1 MSHDEGGF
9 YSQQWDFRVKLP
21 ASFRSAQGSISL
33 VLAVLAALVLIG
45 INETGYNQSSH
56 ALQRIEESTRTR
68 SEVNRLLQL
77 VLDAET
83 GSRGYLL
90 TGDPRYLEPY
100 NAAVAEI
107 SQNLETLRGNYPPGA
122 PESAVLSQLTRNVQR
137 KLAEM
142 DLTVRMRKQGNEEA
156 WKFVLMTD
164 LGKEH
169 MDAIRGHAGKLMQ
182 SATAGMLAAQEQVQR
197 SLRLAR
203 LGIALVAGAA
213 LLAFALYLRQTTRLK
228 LAGEQQQAALQQ
240 ERDLLE
246 TQVRERTASLAQL
259 ATHLQQVRE
268 EERGHL
274 ARELHDELGA
284 LLTAAKLDVA
294 RLKSRLGTALPEVNQ
309 RLQHLT
315 ETLNSGIALKRRIIE
330 DLRPSSLANLGL
342 TAALEI
348 LAREFSE
355 RSGIEVA
362 TSLETVEL
370 DEQGQ
375 LTIYRIVQESL
386 TNVSKYAEAQ
396 LVDVSVRDYSN
407 HVEVEVRDDGKGFDV
422 GATRPSTHGLAGMR
436 HRVEAAGGR
445 LAVSSRPGDGTRILA
460 TLPKPAAAA
469 NNPSLARAA

>member
-1 MSHDEGGF
+1 
-9 YSQQWDFRVKLP
+9 L
-21 ASFRSAQGSISL
+21 RSRRGAISL
-33 VLAVLAALVLIG
+33 VLALLAALVLIG
-45 INETGYNQSSH
+45 INETGYKESSD
-56 ALQRIEESTRTR
+56 ALDRIEQYTRTR
-68 SEVNRLLQL
+68 NAVNRLLQQ

-100 NAAVAEI
+100 NIAVAEI
-107 SQNLETLRGNYPPGA
+107 GQHLDRLRSTYPPNS
-122 PESAVLSQLTRNVQR
+122 PEAGTMNALSLNVQR

-142 DLTVRMRKQGNEEA
+142 DLSVRMRKQGNEEA
-156 WKFVLMTD
+156 WKSVLLTD
-164 LGKEH
+164 VGKEH
-169 MDAIRGHAGKLMQ
+169 MDAIRVQAGRLIE
-182 SATAGMLAAQEQVQR
+182 SASGRMAEAQDQVER
-197 SLRLAR
+197 SLRFAR
-203 LGIALVAGAA
+203 AGIAIGAVAALVA
-213 LLAFALYLRQTTRLK
+213 FYLYLRQTNRLK

-294 RLKSRLGTALPEVNQ
+294 RLKSRLGNPQAPEITQ

-362 TSLETVEL
+362 SSLEHVQL
-370 DEQGQ
+370 DESAQ
-375 LTIYRIVQESL
+375 LTVYRIVQESL
-386 TNVSKYAEAQ
+386 TNVGKYAEASQ
-396 LVDVSVRDYSN
+396 VDIGLREYSN
-407 HVEVEVRDDGKGFDV
+407 HVEVEIRDDGKGFDV
-422 GATRPSTHGLAGMR
+422 RSTKPSTHGLAGMR

-445 LAVSSRPGDGTRILA
+445 LTVSSKPGQGTRILA
-460 TLPKPAAAA
+460 SLPKAATPAPAQVAAVA
-469 NNPSLARAA
+469 

>member
-1 MSHDEGGF
+1 MKAAASL
-9 YSQQWDFRVKLP
+9 RLP
-21 ASFRSAQGSISL
+21 RMAISM
-33 VLAVLAALVLIG
+33 VLAALAAGVLIG
-45 INETGYNQSSH
+45 INETGYLQSSRSLH
-56 ALQRIEESTRTR
+56 QIEEYTAIRNS
-68 SEVNRLLQL
+68 VNRLLQH

-107 SQNLETLRGNYPPGA
+107 SQDLDRLRNSYPA
-122 PESAVLSQLTRNVQR
+122 HAAESAVTVQLTRNVQR

-142 DLTVRMRKQGNEEA
+142 DLSVRMRKQGNEEA

-164 LGKEH
+164 VGKEH
-169 MDAIRGHAGKLMQ
+169 MDAIREQAGRLIG
-182 SATAGMLAAQEQVQR
+182 SASASVVSAQDQVRR
-197 SLRLAR
+197 SLQFAR
-203 LGIALVAGAA
+203 LGIGIVALAA
-213 LLAFALYLRQTTRLK
+213 LLAFYLYLRQTTRLK
-228 LAGEQQQAALQQ
+228 MANEQQQAALQQ
-240 ERDLLE
+240 ERDQLE
-246 TQVRERTASLAQL
+246 GQVRERTASLAQL

-294 RLKSRLGTALPEVNQ
+294 RLKSRMGPQQAPEVAE

-355 RSGIEVA
+355 QSGVEVA
-362 TSLETVEL
+362 TSLESVEL
-370 DEQGQ
+370 DEPAQ
-375 LTIYRIVQESL
+375 LTVYRLVQESL
-386 TNVSKYAEAQ
+386 TNVGKYAEAKQ
-396 LVDVSVRDYSN
+396 VDISLRDYNN
-407 HVEVEVRDDGKGFDV
+407 HIEVEVRDDGKGFEPV
-422 GATRPSTHGLAGMR
+422 RAKPSTHGLAGMR

-445 LAVSSRPGDGTRILA
+445 LAVESSPGAGTRIFA
-460 TLPKPAAAA
+460 VLPKDGATQATA
-469 NNPSLARAA
+469 

>member
-1 MSHDEGGF
+1 MTLAH
-9 YSQQWDFRVKLP
+9 RIRLP
-21 ASFRSAQGSISL
+21 RIAIGL

-45 INETGYNQSSH
+45 INETGYNRSAQ
-56 ALQRIEESTRTR
+56 ALDQIAEYTRTR
-68 SEVNRLLQL
+68 SSLNRLLQH

-100 NAAVAEI
+100 NAAVADI
-107 SQNLETLRGNYPPGA
+107 SKNLDALRAAYA
-122 PESAVLSQLTRNVQR
+122 PQGPEADALAQLTRNVQR

-142 DLTVRMRKQGNEEA
+142 ELSVRMRKQGNEDA

-164 LGKEH
+164 VGKEH
-169 MDAIRGHAGKLMQ
+169 MDAIRDQAGQLIAAA
-182 SATAGMLAAQEQVQR
+182 SAAMDEAQNQVEQT
-197 SLRLAR
+197 LRLSR
-203 LGIALVAGAA
+203 LGIATATLFA
-213 LLAFALYLRQTTRLK
+213 LLAFYLYLRQSTALK
-228 LAGEQQQAALQQ
+228 LAGERQQAALQE

-246 TQVRERTASLAQL
+246 SQVRDRTASLAEL

-294 RLKSRLGTALPEVNQ
+294 RLKSRLGAQTPEIAQ

-315 ETLNSGIALKRRIIE
+315 DTLNSGIALKRRIIE

-342 TAALEI
+342 NASLEI
-348 LAREFSE
+348 LAREFSD
-355 RSGIEVA
+355 RSGVEVA

-370 DEQGQ
+370 DENRQ
-375 LTIYRIVQESL
+375 LTIYRLVQESL
-386 TNVSKYAEAQ
+386 TNVGKYAEADQ
-396 LVDVSVRDYSN
+396 VDISVRNYSN
-407 HVEVEVRDDGKGFDV
+407 HVEVDIRDNGKGFDPQ
-422 GATRPSTHGLAGMR
+422 AIRPSTHGLAGMR

-445 LAVSSRPGDGTRILA
+445 LTVFSRPGSGTRITA
-460 TLPKPAAAA
+460 VLPKLPAVLPAPAPTPAAA
-469 NNPSLARAA
+469 

>member
-1 MSHDEGGF
+1 MSSF
-9 YSQQWDFRVKLP
+9 
-21 ASFRSAQGSISL
+21 ASSRGAISL
-33 VLAVLAALVLIG
+33 ILALLAALVLIG
-45 INETGYNQSSH
+45 INETGYSQSSR
-56 ALQRIEESTRTR
+56 ALERIEEYTRTR
-68 SEVNRLLQL
+68 NQVNRLLQH

-107 SQNLETLRGNYPPGA
+107 GQNLEGLRRNYPA
-122 PESAVLSQLTRNVQR
+122 EAAESATLGQLTRNVQR

-142 DLTVRMRKQGNEEA
+142 DLSVRMRKQGNEDA

-164 LGKEH
+164 VGKEH
-169 MDAIRGHAGKLMQ
+169 MDAIREQAGKLIQ
-182 SATAGMLAAQEQVQR
+182 SATSGMMDAQDQVQDT
-197 SLRLAR
+197 LGLAR
-203 LGIALVAGAA
+203 AGIAIVATAA
-213 LLAFALYLRQTTRLK
+213 LIAFYLYLRQTTRLK

-246 TQVRERTASLAQL
+246 SQVRERTASLAQL

-268 EERGHL
+268 DERGHL

-294 RLKSRLGTALPEVNQ
+294 RLKSRLGTPPPEVMQ

-342 TAALEI
+342 TASLEI

-355 RSGIEVA
+355 RSGIDVA
-362 TSLETVEL
+362 TSLEQVEM
-370 DEQGQ
+370 DESGQ
-375 LTIYRIVQESL
+375 LTIYRTVQESL
-386 TNVSKYAEAQ
+386 TNASKYAEATH
-396 LVDVSVRDYSN
+396 VEVSVRGYSN
-407 HVEVEVRDDGKGFDV
+407 HVEVEIRDDGKGFDV
-422 GATRPSTHGLAGMR
+422 RNVKPTTHGLAGMR

-445 LAVSSRPGDGTRILA
+445 LNIGSQPGNGTRILA
-460 TLPKPAAAA
+460 TLPKARTQQPAPALD
-469 NNPSLARAA
+469 PDSITTV